1 MIYLFK
7 YVKATARQYTDTV
20 WPHIILTT
28 SLGTLYFQQFIQIGI
43 SRWHASSACHLP
55 LYSPV
60 DAEGGRSGERPSPAL
75 HGQQP
80 IFPEQMG
87 HPLAH
92 LQCVQGARPSTGSR
106 ESLCK
111 APQRIARGALELQ
124 GLCGQHIL
132 QRRGSHLGYA
142 EHAAIVMAACRGL
155 LCPFPLLRLFGP
167 ISDQIG

>member
-60 DAEGGRSGERPSPAL
+60 DAEGGRSGGTDRL
-75 HGQQP
+75 RVHGSSL
-80 IFPEQMG
+80 FFRTDG

-92 LQCVQGARPSTGSR
+92 RSASRGETTTGSR

-111 APQRIARGALELQ
+111 APQRIAEVPWSCKDYADSISCSGGATTSAMPSTL
-124 GLCGQHIL
+124 
-132 QRRGSHLGYA
+132 
-142 EHAAIVMAACRGL
+142 
-155 LCPFPLLRLFGP
+155 PL
-167 ISDQIG
+167 